1 MKFVTDVLL
10 RLPQWIPQRIQR
22 HDAFPPLKKGGRGD
36 LLLLSK
42 PEPKQ
47 IPLNPPFSK
56 RDSKSGFVRGLCA
69 SLLLLLLLSP
79 ASAQDAVRRTSPAIA
94 QATANPPGA
103 AIASAHA
110 LATDAGMGILR
121 EGGNA
126 FDAAIAVSAVLSVVE
141 PISSGLGGGGFFL
154 LHDAKSGKDVFVDAR
169 ETAPAAAT
177 PAQYLTEGGDL
188 NSDRA
193 ENGPWSAGI
202 PGLPAAFVHLQRNYG
217 KLPLKTTL
225 APAIAIARD
234 GFPVYGRLAR
244 GYAARRAVMERYP
257 GTRAVYLASGKPIA
271 EGDVF
276 KQPDLA
282 RTLEMLAA
290 RGFDGFYRGEI
301 AEKLVAGVNAE
312 GGKWTANEL
321 AGYRVREREPIRFG
335 YRDWEIVTSPPPSSG
350 GIALAQM
357 LQILEGWDLAKLDEA
372 TRAHLVI
379 EAMRRAFRDRT
390 FYLGDPDFVK
400 IPQRV
405 LASRDYAAGLR
416 ATIHP
421 SKATPSDL
429 LSGEQTPLE
438 DDETTHFSIIDAD
451 GNRVAGTQTVNLL
464 YGSGL
469 IPPGTG
475 VLLNDE
481 MDDFA
486 LKPGAPN
493 AFGVMGYEAN
503 APKPGKRMLS
513 SMTPSFMVSR
523 DRVAVLG
530 TPGGSRIITMVLL
543 AMLGYDTGLG
553 ARDVAALPRYHHQWM
568 PDKVSAEP
576 GTFSPAVAQA
586 LQAMGH
592 TLDLPAEAARGRGSS
607 HVWGN
612 LQTVLWNRE
621 ANTLEGGSDPR
632 NPVGKATVEPRP

>member
-1 MKFVTDVLL
+1 MK
-10 RLPQWIPQRIQR
+10 
-22 HDAFPPLKKGGRGD
+22 
-36 LLLLSK
+36 S
-42 PEPKQ
+42 
-47 IPLNPPFSK
+47 
-56 RDSKSGFVRGLCA
+56 VRAWCV
-69 SLLLLLLLSP
+69 SLLVLPLVLSS
-79 ASAQDAVRRTSPAIA
+79 ASARDTSPRTQPAVA
-94 QATANPPGA
+94 QVAAKPPGA

-110 LATDAGMGILR
+110 LATDAGMRILG

-126 FDAAIAVSAVLSVVE
+126 FDAAIAVSSVLSVVE

-154 LHDAKSGKDVFVDAR
+154 LHDAKSGEDVFVDAR

-177 PAQYLTEGGDL
+177 QAEYLTKDGEFDR
-188 NSDRA
+188 DRA
-193 ENGPWSAGI
+193 ETGPWSAGI
-202 PGLPAAFVHLQRNYG
+202 PGLPAAFVHLQQKYG
-217 KLPLKTTL
+217 RLPLKATL

-234 GFPVYGRLAR
+234 GFPVYGRMAR
-244 GYAARRAVMERYP
+244 GYAAKRAVMERYP

-271 EGDVF
+271 EGDLF
-276 KQPDLA
+276 RQPDLA
-282 RTLEMLAA
+282 RTLEILAA
-290 RGFDGFYRGEI
+290 RGFDGFYRGDI
-301 AEKLVAGVNAE
+301 AQQLVEGVNAE
-312 GGKWTANEL
+312 GGKWTAKEL
-321 AGYRVREREPIRFG
+321 AAYRVRERAPIRFE
-335 YRDWEIVTSPPPSSG
+335 YRGWEIVTAPPPSSG

-357 LQILEGWDLAKLDEA
+357 LQILEGWELGKLEEA
-372 TRAHLVI
+372 PRAHLVI

-390 FYLGDPDFVK
+390 FYLGDPDFVEV
-400 IPQRV
+400 PQR
-405 LASRDYAAGLR
+405 LLTSSDYAAGLR

-429 LSGEQTPLE
+429 LSGEQTPIE
-438 DDETTHFSIIDAD
+438 DEETTHFSIIDAE
-451 GNRVAGTQTVNLL
+451 GNRVAGTQTVNLT

-486 LKPGAPN
+486 LKPGTPN
-493 AFGVMGYEAN
+493 AFGVMGYDAN
-503 APKPGKRMLS
+503 APEPGKRMLS
-513 SMTPSFMVSR
+513 SMTPSFMVSP

-543 AMLGYDTGLG
+543 AMLGYDAGLG
-553 ARDVAALPRYHHQWM
+553 AQDAAALPRYHHQWM
-568 PDKVSAEP
+568 PDRVSAET

-592 TLDLPAEAARGRGSS
+592 TLDLPKATADGRGSS

-612 LQTVLWNRE
+612 LQTVLWDRR

-632 NPVGKATVEPRP
+632 NPVGKAEVELSR